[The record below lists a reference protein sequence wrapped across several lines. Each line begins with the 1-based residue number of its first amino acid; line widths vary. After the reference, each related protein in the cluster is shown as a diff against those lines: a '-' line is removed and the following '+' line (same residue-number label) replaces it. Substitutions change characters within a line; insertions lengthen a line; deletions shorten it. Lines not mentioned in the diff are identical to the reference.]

1 MDGEIKLMD
10 LIDTVNGMNDVES
23 VKSYCLSI
31 ISTLQKELQNRKSS
45 LCDIRLLGDSHEK
58 AIENNEIL
66 ELKAKLDKYSTENT
80 KLKEQLNTKQF
91 SSQSV
96 LGRYLIDKVRL
107 LKVENEELSKALLEN
122 HIQPLFIELNKEKE
136 LNKLMEKR
144 LKELHVLNVKLR
156 KDNSYLSHK
165 SSDSSDSNEIN
176 FPHSIN
182 LLPILNYL
190 IYSLTIL
197 NYRKREESTRKST
210 RDRSS
215 SYSRNNSRSKRSLSP
230 KRRSS
235 STAKSSSPKRKERS
249 SRPSPYSKPSDKQ
262 SSYRSNNSNDKSKS
276 KHNKSHH

>member
-10 LIDTVNGMNDVES
+10 LIDTVNGMNDVET

-45 LCDIRLLGDSHEK
+45 LSDIRLLRNSYEK
-58 AIENNEIL
+58 SVENNEIL
-66 ELKAKLDKYSTENT
+66 DLKAKLNKFSTENT
-80 KLKEQLNTKQF
+80 KLKEQLNSKQF
-91 SSQSV
+91 SSQSYLTHTIINLTILYTLNYALFTHNFEV

-107 LKVENEELSKALLEN
+107 LKIENDELSKTLLEN

-144 LKELHVLNVKLR
+144 LTELHLMNVQLR

-165 SSDSSDSNEIN
+165 SNEPSDSN
-176 FPHSIN
+176 
-182 LLPILNYL
+182 
-190 IYSLTIL
+190 
-197 NYRKREESTRKST
+197 RKREESTRKGM

-230 KRRSS
+230 RRRSS
-235 STAKSSSPKRKERS
+235 STARSSSPKRKERP

-262 SSYRSNNSNDKSKS
+262 INYRSNNSNDKSKS

>member
-165 SSDSSDSNEIN
+165 SSDSSDSN
-176 FPHSIN
+176 
-182 LLPILNYL
+182 
-190 IYSLTIL
+190 
-197 NYRKREESTRKST
+197 RKREESTRKST

-276 KHNKSHH
+276 KHSKSHH